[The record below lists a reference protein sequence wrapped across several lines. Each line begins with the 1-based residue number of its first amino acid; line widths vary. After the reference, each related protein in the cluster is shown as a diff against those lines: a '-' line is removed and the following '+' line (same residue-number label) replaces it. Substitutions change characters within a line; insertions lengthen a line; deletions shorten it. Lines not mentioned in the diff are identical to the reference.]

1 MDDYVVLNGVFHAE
15 VLDNR
20 KQFNEIASNRWYKEP
35 AHARCCLFN
44 LHMFCRL
51 LCCTD
56 KFRKVDCLPH
66 KSDAMVLRLI
76 SGTMVPRYQGW
87 SIKEKKRCQSQ
98 WALIEVVYLAIPQ
111 NSIYSCDAWK
121 QKLINLTYSQP
132 IKFLHHLMELITLPE
147 NNRSPPRAGQ
157 MLGKRAQIK
166 KSSKKTWTYHFD
178 TEKGQRSIPSPP
190 IILT

>member
-1 MDDYVVLNGVFHAE
+1 
-15 VLDNR
+15 
-20 KQFNEIASNRWYKEP
+20 
-35 AHARCCLFN
+35 
-44 LHMFCRL
+44 MFCRL

-76 SGTMVPRYQGW
+76 SDVPRYQGW
-87 SIKEKKRCQSQ
+87 SIKEKKSANPS
-98 WALIEVVYLAIPQ
+98 ALIKVVYLAIPQ

-121 QKLINLTYSQP
+121 QKLINPTYSQP

-147 NNRSPPRAGQ
+147 NSRSPPRAGQ